1 MGCIPLLPC
10 WLSYP
15 EILPAAYHEHFLYQN
30 KNDLMEKFFDITTHY
45 RRYETLRN
53 HLVEEMKSFLW
64 QNVAAGYDRTLER
77 LAG

>member
-10 WLSYP
+10 RLSYP

-30 KNDLMEKFFDITTHY
+30 KYDLVDKFFDIMTQY
-45 RRYETLRN
+45 SRYEPLRN
-53 HLVEEMKSFLW
+53 RLVEEMKSFLW
-64 QNVAAGYDRTLER
+64 QNVVAGYDRTLEQ